1 MSRLKAP
8 VSTALTRV
16 ALSPAG
22 LGLVL
27 LVPVHLQVLLRRR
40 TRQGRAHLLPQ
51 AHPARVPR
59 HRRVHLGRVRQAH
72 RVHRPLQ
79 LNGTGERVFHRFT
92 KALPVATLR
101 SHT

>member
-22 LGLVL
+22 LGQVL
-27 LVPVHLQVLLRRR
+27 PVPVHLQVLLRRR

-51 AHPARVPR
+51 AHPARVLLR
-59 HRRVHLGRVRQAH
+59 LRAHLDRVRRVHL
-72 RVHRPLQ
+72 VHRPLQ

>member
-16 ALSPAG
+16 ALGPAG

-51 AHPARVPR
+51 AHPAPR
-59 HRRVHLGRVRQAH
+59 HRRVHLDRVR
-72 RVHRPLQ
+72 RVHLGHRPLQ

-92 KALPVATLR
+92 RALPVATSR

>member
-22 LGLVL
+22 LNLAIQPDLGHLNQDR
-27 LVPVHLQVLLRRR
+27 LQVLRRR
-40 TRQGRAHLLPQ
+40 PHLPPQ
-51 AHPARVPR
+51 AHPVRARQGL
-59 HRRVHLGRVRQAH
+59 LGH
-72 RVHRPLQ
+72 KPLR

-92 KALPVATLR
+92 RALPVATSR